1 MMKKTPISIPR
12 PDQATPRGRELAE
25 LILAECERAGS
36 APGTRLPTERQLA
49 ESLGVT
55 RSGVRHAL
63 AVLEA
68 EGRVSREVGR
78 GTFLRSPVSPKPDD
92 ISPADV
98 MAARELIEPHVLPLV
113 IAHATVRDFDEID
126 RCLAGGAAAA
136 SGEEF
141 EAWDFAFHHAIVAA
155 AHNRLVDRMYAAI
168 EAGRQGQLWGTLKR
182 RNDSVERRTAYQL
195 DHERIVDALR
205 SRELER
211 AVAASRLHLSRVGA
225 NLLGAAAGEAAG
237 AASPGVD

>member
-1 MMKKTPISIPR
+1 MTTPTSFP
-12 PDQATPRGRELAE
+12 PQAQATLRGRELAE

-36 APGTRLPTERQLA
+36 APGTRLPTERHLA
-49 ESLGVT
+49 ESLGIT

-78 GTFLRSPVSPKPDD
+78 GTFLRSRVAAKPDD

-113 IAHATVRDFDEID
+113 IAHATVRDFDEIE
-126 RCLAGGAAAA
+126 RCLAGGAAAT

-155 AHNRLVDRMYAAI
+155 AHNRLLDRMYAAI
-168 EAGRQGQLWGTLKR
+168 ETGRQGQLWGTLKR

-195 DHERIVDALR
+195 DHQRIVDALR

-211 AVAASRLHLSRVGA
+211 AVDAARVHLGRVGA
-225 NLLGAAAGEAAG
+225 NLLGAAGDSAGSA
-237 AASPGVD
+237 PG

>member
-1 MMKKTPISIPR
+1 MPSPA
-12 PDQATPRGRELAE
+12 QATLRGRELAE

-36 APGTRLPTERQLA
+36 APGTRLPTERQFA
-49 ESLGVT
+49 EALGVT

-68 EGRVSREVGR
+68 EGRISREVGR
-78 GTFLRSPVSPKPDD
+78 GTFLRSRVSTKPDD

-113 IAHATVRDFDEID
+113 IAHATVRDFDEIE
-126 RCLAGGAAAA
+126 RCLAGGAAAT

-168 EAGRQGQLWGTLKR
+168 ESGRQGQLWGTLKR

-195 DHERIVDALR
+195 DHQRIVDALR

-211 AVAASRLHLSRVGA
+211 AVEAARLHLDRVGT
-225 NLLGAAAGEAAG
+225 NLLRAAAADSTSSAGGSAAG
-237 AASPGVD
+237 SAAG